1 MTIIAKIIDP
11 NKRKTRVTCSE
22 CGLSYSA
29 KNYKIHYDNEK
40 LAFFKMKLP
49 DQRTKIFCHDC
60 MQNCAANSIG
70 VLKELILEIHTLDD
84 KVTVVFKK

>member
-1 MTIIAKIIDP
+1 MNLVANIIDP

-29 KNYKIHYDNEK
+29 KNYKILYDNEK

-49 DQRTKIFCHDC
+49 EQRTKIFCHDC
-60 MQNCAANSIG
+60 LHKVIYKYMG
-70 VLKELILEIHTLDD
+70 VLKEVKLQIFTLDET
-84 KVTVVFKK
+84 VTVIFKK